1 MAKRGIWL
9 EFADNVALDDDLPD
23 GIHRIEFVGR
33 RTKVPG
39 NFGHTASYNHLMIVD
54 QIISLEPVKVQR

>member
-9 EFADNVALDDDLPD
+9 KFADKVELDDNLPD
-23 GIHRIEFVGR
+23 GIHHIEFVGR

-39 NFGHTASYNHLMIVD
+39 NFGHTASYEHLMIVD
-54 QIISLEPVKVQR
+54 QIISLEPVNDQR